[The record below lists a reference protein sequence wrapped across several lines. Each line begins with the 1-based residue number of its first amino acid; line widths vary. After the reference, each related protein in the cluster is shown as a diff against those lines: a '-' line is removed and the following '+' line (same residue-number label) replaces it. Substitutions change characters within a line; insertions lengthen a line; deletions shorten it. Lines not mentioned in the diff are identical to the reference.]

1 MPSVSIRYLYHS
13 GFAVETASHLFIF
26 DYYLDT
32 PRGCGPDQGVVSP
45 SMLQGRD
52 VVVFVSHSHG
62 DHYNPA
68 IFQWRKGNPQI
79 RYILADEIATKEDV
93 LSVKAGK
100 TYPLGGLEVRT
111 LDSTDLGV
119 AFLVKADGL
128 CLGIT
133 PGTSTGGTG
142 TTATGGSQS
151 RDGPPVST
159 TDRLLKGGIH

>member
-93 LSVKAGK
+93 L
-100 TYPLGGLEVRT
+100 PLKQAKPTRLAAWRC
-111 LDSTDLGV
+111 
-119 AFLVKADGL
+119 APW
-128 CLGIT
+128 I
-133 PGTSTGGTG
+133 
-142 TTATGGSQS
+142 
-151 RDGPPVST
+151 PP
-159 TDRLLKGGIH
+159 I